1 MAYEEAPEDERS
13 FGDEAGSRTDLAV
26 ARVRSGELDGARE
39 AIQPVLD
46 LPIAQRIH
54 GVVSSVVNVHRTVT
68 ASGAQAP
75 VGRDLQEAIEDY
87 CRTPA
92 AALAR

>member
-1 MAYEEAPEDERS
+1 MNGRS
-13 FGDEAGSRTDLAV
+13 VDEAGSRTDLAV

-68 ASGAQAP
+68 ATGAQAP
-75 VGRDLQEAIEDY
+75 AGRDMQEAIEDY

-92 AALAR
+92 AALSR